1 MSTWEETLSQ
11 AGCRITESRRAV
23 MTVLAQAER
32 PLVPQELLALGLK
45 LQATLSLVTVYRSL
59 ELFEE
64 LSLVRRVHQDTK
76 CQGYLLTAAGHRHVL
91 ICEKCG
97 RAVEFPG
104 QDDLAALITRVEERT
119 GYQVKTHWLQLRGVC
134 AECQ

>member
-11 AGCRITESRRAV
+11 AGCRITAPRRAV
-23 MTVLAQAER
+23 MKVLAQTEW
-32 PLVPQELLALGLK
+32 PLVPQEILALGVK
-45 LQATLSLVTVYRSL
+45 LHATLSLVTVYRTL

-64 LSLVRRVHQDTK
+64 LSLVRRVHQDDK

-104 QDDLAALITRVEERT
+104 QDDLTALIARVEKET
-119 GYQVKTHWLQLRGVC
+119 GYLIAAHWLQLRGVC
-134 AECQ
+134 PTCR

>member
-11 AGCRITESRRAV
+11 AGYRITAPRRVV
-23 MTVLAQAER
+23 MMVLAQAER
-32 PLVPQELLALGLK
+32 PLVPQEILTRGIK
-45 LQATLSLVTVYRSL
+45 LHATLSLVTVYRTL

-64 LSLVRRVHQDTK
+64 LSLVRRVHQDDK

-104 QDDLAALITRVEERT
+104 QDDLAALIARVEERT
-119 GYQVKTHWLQLRGVC
+119 GYQVKAHLLQLVGIC
-134 AECQ
+134 PHCQ

>member
-11 AGCRITESRRAV
+11 AGCRITAPRRAV
-23 MTVLAQAER
+23 MQVLAQTEW
-32 PLVPQELLALGLK
+32 PLVPQEILALGVK
-45 LQATLSLVTVYRSL
+45 LHATLSLVTVYRTL

-64 LSLVRRVHQDTK
+64 LSLVRRVHQDDK

-104 QDDLAALITRVEERT
+104 QDDLTALIARVEKET
-119 GYQVKTHWLQLRGVC
+119 GYLIAAHWLQLRGVC
-134 AECQ
+134 PTCR